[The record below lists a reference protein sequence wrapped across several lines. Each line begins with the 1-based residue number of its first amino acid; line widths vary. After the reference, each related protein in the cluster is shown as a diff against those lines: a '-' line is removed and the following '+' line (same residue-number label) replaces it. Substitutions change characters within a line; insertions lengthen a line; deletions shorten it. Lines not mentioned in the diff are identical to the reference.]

1 MKTLS
6 GRRLFF
12 ATGADLA
19 PGLRS
24 VEQRESLQFVLEEM
38 RDDAAFTAIDA
49 LSTHSALGASVGNSV
64 MTSPRYQIFRRGEIP
79 APREVPQR
87 SGRRVSA
94 GIRSHRGAVT
104 DALRSR
110 SCRRY
115 GSPSDSNVI

>member
-38 RDDAAFTAIDA
+38 RDAAAFTAI
-49 LSTHSALGASVGNSV
+49 VE
-64 MTSPRYQIFRRGEIP
+64 SPREYDLTEER
-79 APREVPQR
+79 
-87 SGRRVSA
+87 
-94 GIRSHRGAVT
+94 
-104 DALRSR
+104 
-110 SCRRY
+110 
-115 GSPSDSNVI
+115 